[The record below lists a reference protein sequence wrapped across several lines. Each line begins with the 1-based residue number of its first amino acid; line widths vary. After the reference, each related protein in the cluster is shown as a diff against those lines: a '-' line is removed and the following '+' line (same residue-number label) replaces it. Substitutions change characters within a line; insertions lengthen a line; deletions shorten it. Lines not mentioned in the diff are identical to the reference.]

1 MPLKNIILT
10 GSIGSIPT
18 QSYGQKMYLSSTEQ
32 QSFPIERITGS
43 SGGTFQNF
51 NSSVG
56 LHTGTELF
64 INVTQS
70 YSESI
75 NTIAGIRTFI
85 HDTQEEFING
95 EFSGSN
101 LMVADQRLIDEDC
114 VEFLNVNTTL
124 VNYKTYFYYS
134 SASLYNATPFSN
146 FLNNNTSPN
155 DGEMYLYWNEFD
167 GEDIPKGVTYIKI
180 ARKDTQGN
188 DNTLSLQ
195 ELTNLRLKFSDVS
208 PVTDYPIATITE
220 RPTYYLY
227 TIFPLVNVTSS
238 ADNNVL
244 NHAFSASAVLG
255 APVTVPGG
263 VLQGYAAVGFTENID
278 VLNYFNPTTGIY
290 TYGDTPNHTIH
301 FSASAFITNSVIE
314 QDINLIL
321 SSVSGFQVATTTTFS
336 SPGIIKLHGSASFFE
351 SQTLQLGTIN
361 LSANSYDISQIQWS
375 FSQSL
380 NPNTDPSTLTVLE
393 PYLLSNF
400 KNTDCDVTMN
410 NVSEQEVS
418 GFYRRVNYNSGATIP
433 TNQQQ
438 IISQTAEFADVKDYN
453 YSARAHILPRYN
465 GVRTVQKNENVY
477 TEGEYSIDGETT
489 VDVGFGKTPS
499 VQSLGTYFAYFDWMG
514 GTTPELTGKAA
525 AHILYLIDVD
535 GNILVPS
542 LSSSYYY
549 NLIDNFESDKKANI
563 IMNAISGNPLT
574 IGDIPI
580 IRAGTIPMPIIA
592 SQTGSLSN
600 PINIQS
606 TMSFGTSNNN
616 IPDYTGTFGNL
627 SQQIIEIIPGGNYEI
642 LSIPTTFNSSP
653 NVTLN
658 TVTSCS
664 IISTTSN
671 LTKIAFQ
678 VTLTNVIANLIYPNP
693 PNGYTSFPLFLFI
706 GESIDGGVT
715 FGTNLTNKYTENDRQ
730 VSTTPQTLTFT
741 TDFFT
746 PIAGRQYRV
755 VLYNMSGY
763 YDINIPSSQV
773 QIIQQPTRNKEIYSG
788 SGGGFF
794 TSSLQSPNVLTG
806 SYSMSLMYNPSN
818 PLTQQNDTDQFSSSG
833 YYPFL
838 PFAIQPGDQIR
849 FEGDENQ
856 VYGIISA
863 KPFNAQLISISP
875 LVIQYNSMS
884 ILLDGNV
891 TAGTNLNSFL
901 IRRFNPNPSFIT
913 IDSDLSTYTGG
924 GGFILPKFITNEMQE
939 SFDKNVVS
947 LKERGLIT

>member
-220 RPTYYLY
+220 RPSYYLY

-244 NHAFSASAVLG
+244 NHAFSASIASTITLTAG
-255 APVTVPGG
+255 QSEGLT
-263 VLQGYAAVGFTENID
+263 LSSGYIWTESID
-278 VLNYFNPTTGIY
+278 ASNYFNPSTGIY
-290 TYGDTPNHTIH
+290 LFQDTPNHKIIFT
-301 FSASAFITNSVIE
+301 ASALFTFDELEGIEPIGVLTLRSPNGSTFSNSNG
-314 QDINLIL
+314 D
-321 SSVSGFQVATTTTFS
+321 VSGAPFTVTVQGTTSYVENDYIYTEIQNLQGPTTNVS
-336 SPGIIKLHGSASFFE
+336 NIR
-351 SQTLQLGTIN
+351 
-361 LSANSYDISQIQWS
+361 WS
-375 FSQSL
+375 FTQSL

-465 GVRTVQKNENVY
+465 GVRTLQQNENVW
-477 TEGEYSIDGETT
+477 S
-489 VDVGFGKTPS
+489 VGDDSFGKTPS

-525 AHILYLIDVD
+525 AHILYLIDID

-549 NLIDNFESDKKANI
+549 NLIDNFESGKKANI
-563 IMNAISGNPLT
+563 IINATSGNPLT

-592 SQTGSLSN
+592 SQTGSLSFPYQHSIHN
-600 PINIQS
+600 VFWNIW
-606 TMSFGTSNNN
+606 
-616 IPDYTGTFGNL
+616 L
-627 SQQIIEIIPGGNYEI
+627 
-642 LSIPTTFNSSP
+642 
-653 NVTLN
+653 
-658 TVTSCS
+658 
-664 IISTTSN
+664 
-671 LTKIAFQ
+671 
-678 VTLTNVIANLIYPNP
+678 
-693 PNGYTSFPLFLFI
+693 
-706 GESIDGGVT
+706 
-715 FGTNLTNKYTENDRQ
+715 
-730 VSTTPQTLTFT
+730 
-741 TDFFT
+741 
-746 PIAGRQYRV
+746 
-755 VLYNMSGY
+755 
-763 YDINIPSSQV
+763 
-773 QIIQQPTRNKEIYSG
+773 
-788 SGGGFF
+788 
-794 TSSLQSPNVLTG
+794 
-806 SYSMSLMYNPSN
+806 
-818 PLTQQNDTDQFSSSG
+818 
-833 YYPFL
+833 
-838 PFAIQPGDQIR
+838 
-849 FEGDENQ
+849 
-856 VYGIISA
+856 
-863 KPFNAQLISISP
+863 
-875 LVIQYNSMS
+875 
-884 ILLDGNV
+884 
-891 TAGTNLNSFL
+891 
-901 IRRFNPNPSFIT
+901 
-913 IDSDLSTYTGG
+913 
-924 GGFILPKFITNEMQE
+924 
-939 SFDKNVVS
+939 
-947 LKERGLIT
+947 

>member
-18 QSYGQKMYLSSTEQ
+18 QSYGQKMYISSTEQ

-220 RPTYYLY
+220 RPSYYLY

-244 NHAFSASAVLG
+244 NHAFSASIASTITLTAG
-255 APVTVPGG
+255 QSEGLT
-263 VLQGYAAVGFTENID
+263 LSSGYIWTESID
-278 VLNYFNPTTGIY
+278 ASNYFNPSTGIY
-290 TYGDTPNHTIH
+290 LFQDTPNHKIIFT
-301 FSASAFITNSVIE
+301 ASALFTFDELEGIEPIGVLTLRSPNGSTFSNSNG
-314 QDINLIL
+314 D
-321 SSVSGFQVATTTTFS
+321 VSGAPFTVTVQGTTSYVENDYIYTEIQNLQGPTTNVS
-336 SPGIIKLHGSASFFE
+336 NIR
-351 SQTLQLGTIN
+351 
-361 LSANSYDISQIQWS
+361 WS
-375 FSQSL
+375 FTQSL

-465 GVRTVQKNENVY
+465 GVRTLQQNENVW
-477 TEGEYSIDGETT
+477 S
-489 VDVGFGKTPS
+489 VGDDSFGKTPS

-514 GTTPELTGKAA
+514 GTTPELTGKAT
-525 AHILYLIDVD
+525 AHILYLIDID

-549 NLIDNFESDKKANI
+549 NLIDNFESGKKANI
-563 IMNAISGNPLT
+563 IINATSGNPLT

-592 SQTGSLSN
+592 SQTGSLSF

-606 TMSFGTSNNN
+606 TMSFGTSGSNIPNYTGIFGNPNGQSYLANTFSDLN
-616 IPDYTGTFGNL
+616 IPDTF
-627 SQQIIEIIPGGNYEI
+627 EA
-642 LSIPTTFNSSP
+642 SP
-653 NVTLN
+653 NIFLLSHILTI
-658 TVTSCS
+658 TS
-664 IISTTSN
+664 TSN
-671 LTKIAFQ
+671 LTRLQIQ
-678 VTLTNVIANLIYPNP
+678 ISLNNVFNSSSTPEFFTIIVR
-693 PNGYTSFPLFLFI
+693 
-706 GESIDGGVT
+706 ESDDGGLT
-715 FGTNLTNKYTENDRQ
+715 FPG
-730 VSTTPQTLTFT
+730 VISTTPVSTY
-741 TDFFT
+741 
-746 PIAGRQYRV
+746 A
-755 VLYNMSGY
+755 S
-763 YDINIPSSQV
+763 NIPSSFTFTTNTLITPINNYKYKILIYNGSYTYPITIGSINVNILQSP
-773 QIIQQPTRNKEIYSG
+773 QPAVKEIYSG
-788 SGGGFF
+788 SLEAFF
-794 TSSLQSPNVLTG
+794 TSSLQSTNVLTG
-806 SYSMSLMYNPSN
+806 SSNMSLIYNPTN
-818 PLTQQNDTDQFSSSG
+818 PYTQQLYTPQFSSSG
-833 YYPFL
+833 YFPFL
-838 PFAIQPGDQIR
+838 PFVINPGDQIR
-849 FEGDENQ
+849 FEGDESQ
-856 VYGIISA
+856 IYGIISA
-863 KPFNAQLISISP
+863 TPKIGFA
-875 LVIQYNSMS
+875 SMS

>member
-18 QSYGQKMYLSSTEQ
+18 QSYGQKMYISSTEQ

-51 NSSVG
+51 NSSIG

-70 YSESI
+70 YLESI
-75 NTIAGIRTFI
+75 DTIAGIRTFI

-134 SASLYNATPFSN
+134 SASLYNETPISN
-146 FLNNNTSPN
+146 FLDNNTSPN
-155 DGEMYLYWNEFD
+155 DGEMYLYWQK
-167 GEDIPKGVTYIKI
+167 GQVRSIIPPSNNANKILYIKI
-180 ARKDTQGN
+180 ARKDVQGN

-220 RPTYYLY
+220 RPSYYLY
-227 TIFPLVNVTSS
+227 TLSSIVNVTSS

-244 NHAFSASAVLG
+244 NHAFSASIASNITL
-255 APVTVPGG
+255 TPGQSENLTLSG
-263 VLQGYAAVGFTENID
+263 GYIWTESID
-278 VLNYFNPTTGIY
+278 ASNYFNPSTGIY
-290 TYGDTPNHTIH
+290 LFQDTPNHKIIFT
-301 FSASAFITNSVIE
+301 ASALFTFNELEGIEPIGVLTLRSPNGSTFSNSNG
-314 QDINLIL
+314 D
-321 SSVSGFQVATTTTFS
+321 VSGAPFTVTVQGTASYVENNYIYAEIKNLQGPTTNVS
-336 SPGIIKLHGSASFFE
+336 NIR
-351 SQTLQLGTIN
+351 
-361 LSANSYDISQIQWS
+361 WS
-375 FSQSL
+375 FTQSL
-380 NPNTDPSTLTVLE
+380 NPASPSSTLTILE

-400 KNTDCDVTMN
+400 RNTDCDVTMN

-418 GFYRRVNYNSGATIP
+418 GFYRKVNYNSGATIP

-438 IISQTAEFADVKDYN
+438 IISQDAEFADVKDYN

-465 GVRTVQKNENVY
+465 GVRTVQQNENIW
-477 TEGEYSIDGETT
+477 S
-489 VDVGFGKTPS
+489 VGDDSFGKTPS

-535 GNILVPS
+535 GNILNPS

-549 NLIDNFESDKKANI
+549 NLIDNFESGKKANI
-563 IMNAISGNPLT
+563 IINAISGNPLT
-574 IGDIPI
+574 IGNIPI

-592 SQTGSLSN
+592 SQTGST
-600 PINIQS
+600 PYVYNIQS
-606 TMSFGTSNNN
+606 TMSFGTSGSN
-616 IPDYTGTFGNL
+616 IPNYTGMFGSASAAFFSANMF
-627 SQQIIEIIPGGNYEI
+627 SDF
-642 LSIPTTFNSSP
+642 SIPITFEASP
-653 NVTLN
+653 NISLN
-658 TVTSCS
+658 SNILTINS
-664 IISTTSN
+664 TSN
-671 LTKIAFQ
+671 LTRLQIQISLNNFTINSSTPEFFTII
-678 VTLTNVIANLIYPNP
+678 VR
-693 PNGYTSFPLFLFI
+693 
-706 GESIDGGVT
+706 ESYDGGAT
-715 FGTNLTNKYTENDRQ
+715 FPGVMYTNPAY
-730 VSTTPQTLTFT
+730 VSNIPSSFTFT
-741 TDFFT
+741 TDTLIT
-746 PIAGRQYRV
+746 PINSYKYKI
-755 VLYNMSGY
+755 LIYNGSYTHPITVASSNVNILQSPQPSLKEVYSSSLASSIKGY
-763 YDINIPSSQV
+763 
-773 QIIQQPTRNKEIYSG
+773 
-788 SGGGFF
+788 F
-794 TSSLQSPNVLTG
+794 TSSLQSTNVLTG
-806 SYSMSLMYNPSN
+806 SSNMSLIYNPTN
-818 PLTQQNDTDQFSSSG
+818 PYTQQNNTTEFSSSG
-833 YYPFL
+833 YFPFL
-838 PFAIQPGDQIR
+838 PFTIQPGDQIR

-863 KPFNAQLISISP
+863 TPKTGFT
-875 LVIQYNSMS
+875 SMS

-901 IRRFNPNPSFIT
+901 IRRFHPNPSFIT
-913 IDSDLSTYTGG
+913 IDSDLSTYQGG
-924 GGFILPKFITNEMQE
+924 GGFILPQFTTNELQE
-939 SFDKNVVS
+939 SFNKNIVS